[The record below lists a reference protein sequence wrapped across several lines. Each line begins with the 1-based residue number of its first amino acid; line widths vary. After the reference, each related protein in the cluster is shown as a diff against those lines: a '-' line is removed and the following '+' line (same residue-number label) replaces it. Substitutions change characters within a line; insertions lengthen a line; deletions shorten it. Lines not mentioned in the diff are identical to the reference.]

1 MVSKKI
7 KNIPEDVPLNQL
19 LSHNYGDRRDSY
31 REDNVVANVLD
42 RVGNGKKNEKLVQK
56 KIGRKR
62 EAPQEVKA
70 APVIKD
76 TPDANFHDNSEKKK
90 RNKRVKKESEQQRE
104 EESGLKLEK
113 EVNGNSYASELVSRA
128 SAVVEKVKK
137 EGVDI
142 EREKQDSAS
151 AQGARRKEKDS
162 WKEVGTSEE
171 EGEPEEEEEEDYRWW
186 GRDNREDED
195 DTIKWTTLSHNGVLF
210 PPEYV
215 PHNKP
220 ILYKGKEIYLSP
232 KAEEVATFFA
242 QKFATEYVKKPQFR
256 KNFWEDFQHHL
267 SSDEKKKLK
276 SLDDIDFSPI
286 YQHLEAQKNA
296 KKALTSAEKKAIR
309 EAEQEKVKKYTV
321 AMVDGKE
328 EKVGNFRVEPPGL
341 FLGRGEHP
349 LMGKVKKRIM
359 PEDITI
365 NIGEDAPVPECPIP
379 GHQWGQVIHNN
390 KVTWLA
396 GWKDSIT
403 GGYKYVWLSAGSR
416 FKGQSDQQK
425 YEKARK
431 LKNHIDDIRKDYTK
445 GLESDSLEERQRST
459 ALYFIDRLALRV
471 GNEKDEDEADTVGCC
486 SLRVEHITLRDP
498 NVVEF
503 DFLGKDS
510 IRYVNTVT
518 VDRPVFHN
526 LKEFIRNKKPQDEI
540 FDKLTVQGL
549 NDHLKTLMPGL
560 SAKVFRTYNASITL
574 DRLLNE
580 RRFDSEDLNN
590 KLTFYNQANKEVAIL
605 CNHQR
610 TLPVSHEQQMQR
622 LQSKLDEALEWLHEL
637 EHALKKAKHGKKDS
651 VEVAQYVKP
660 KANLRNDMTQLER
673 EAEKKRVA
681 ELPRERKVL
690 QVKASSLSSKI
701 EKAEQRVEKIRL
713 DMSMK
718 EELKNVALGTSKIN
732 YLDPRITVA
741 WCKKNQVPIEKIFSK
756 TLLTKFL
763 WSMESSE
770 DFCF

>member
-7 KNIPEDVPLNQL
+7 ENLSEDVPLNQL
-19 LSHNYGDRRDSY
+19 LFHSRRDPLVSSK
-31 REDNVVANVLD
+31 EKENVVNESTETLK
-42 RVGNGKKNEKLVQK
+42 RESNGETKKASRKRADKREEKSFVSESNLEGTSKGAK
-56 KIGRKR
+56 KIKR
-62 EAPQEVKA
+62 A
-70 APVIKD
+70 
-76 TPDANFHDNSEKKK
+76 
-90 RNKRVKKESEQQRE
+90 KKEPKKE
-104 EESGLKLEK
+104 EGFVNLET
-113 EVNGNSYASELVSRA
+113 ENASDSRVSRNIA
-128 SAVVEKVKK
+128 SATTAADDVKK
-137 EGVDI
+137 EGVI
-142 EREKQDSAS
+142 VERVQGKKAS
-151 AQGARRKEKDS
+151 SQQGKYVGKEESLKDG
-162 WKEVGTSEE
+162 GTSED
-171 EGEPEEEEEEDYRWW
+171 EGEDEEDYRWW
-186 GRDNREDED
+186 ERDSREDEGD
-195 DTIKWTTLSHNGVLF
+195 SIKWTTLSHNGVLF

-215 PHNKP
+215 PHHKP
-220 ILYKGKEIYLSP
+220 ILYKGQEVYLSP

-242 QKFATEYVKKPQFR
+242 QKLATEYVKKPQFR
-256 KNFWEDFQHHL
+256 KNFWEDFQQHMT
-267 SSDEKKKLK
+267 SEEKKKLK
-276 SLDDIDFSPI
+276 NLDDIDFTPI
-286 YQHLEAQKNA
+286 YEHLEAQKNA
-296 KKALTSAEKKAIR
+296 KKALTAAERKAIR

-321 AMVDGKE
+321 AIVDGKE

-365 NIGEDAPVPECPIP
+365 NIGEDAPVPESPIP
-379 GHQWGQVIHNN
+379 GHHWGQVVHNN

-431 LKNHIDDIRKDYTK
+431 LKNFIDEIRSDYTK
-445 GLESDSLEERQRST
+445 GLKSDSVEERQRST

-486 SLRVEHITLRDP
+486 SLRVEHITLKNP
-498 NVVEF
+498 NIVEF

-518 VDRPVFHN
+518 VDAAVFRN
-526 LKEFIRNKKPQDEI
+526 LKEFVRDKKPEDEI

-580 RRFDSEDLNN
+580 WKLDSEDLNG
-590 KLTFYNQANKEVAIL
+590 KLSFYNQANKEVAIL

-610 TLPVSHEQQMQR
+610 SLPVSHEQQMQR
-622 LQSKLDEALEWLHEL
+622 LQTKLDEALEWLHEL
-637 EHALKKAKHGKKDS
+637 EKALKKAKHDKKDS
-651 VEVAQYVKP
+651 VEVVQYVRPKP
-660 KANLRNDMTQLER
+660 NFRSDMTQLER
-673 EAEKKRVA
+673 EAERKRVA
-681 ELPRERKVL
+681 DLPRERKVR
-690 QVKASSLSSKI
+690 QMKTANLSNQI

-718 EELKNVALGTSKIN
+718 EDLKNVALGTSKIN

-741 WCKKNQVPIEKIFSK
+741 WCKRYQVPIEKIFSK
-756 TLLTKFL
+756 TLLTKFV

-770 DFCF
+770 DFNF